1 MDDFLN
7 VWLNGVHVAA
17 LTSDGPGG
25 GASLTYTPE
34 TIERWGPGFPLL
46 SVRLPVSGDTYPA
59 TMTRA
64 FIDGLLPEDHVRALL
79 ADKAR
84 VATDDTFG
92 LLRAYGMDCAGAI
105 QVLQSGSDTAARN
118 GSVRWLNETE
128 LADAVAGLPSAP
140 LGISVDPGVRSSLGG
155 LQGKL
160 VVIAGADGLI
170 GLPLYGH
177 PSTHILKPSQLT
189 ETGQERWPGIAQLEN
204 FGLRLIRAANE
215 AALSVSAP
223 DAKVII
229 ISGRP
234 AVLVKR
240 FDRETDSTG
249 TVHRIHQEDF
259 AQALG
264 IKEKYQR
271 DDQTPPRL
279 IDIAELLTN
288 HATTPA
294 QSLIELLE
302 MVTINA
308 AIGNCD
314 MHARNLAL
322 LHSDRTIGLT
332 PAYDVVP
339 TAVWPDHEREL
350 SLRVGAEAFLDDLLG
365 EHLLVEAT
373 SWAMRRPV
381 VKRVINRALLA
392 LEKALPVVRQAAI
405 DEQWDHPLLD
415 LVVSDTKARIDRL
428 RIS

>member
-34 TIERWGPGFPLL
+34 AIERWGLGFPLL
-46 SVRLPVSGDTYPA
+46 SVRLPVSGDRYPA

-64 FIDGLLPEDHVRALL
+64 FIDGLLPEDHIRALL

-84 VATDDTFG
+84 VATDDSYG

-105 QVLQSGSDTAARN
+105 QVLDAESEAAARN
-118 GSVRWLNETE
+118 GTIRWLNETE
-128 LADAVAGLPSAP
+128 LADAVADLPSAP
-140 LGISVDPGVRSSLGG
+140 LGVSVTPGVRSSLGG

-160 VVIAGADGLI
+160 VVVVDGGRI
-170 GLPLYGH
+170 GLPLNGQ
-177 PSTHILKPSQLT
+177 PSTHILKPARLT
-189 ETGQERWPGIAQLEN
+189 EKGQERWPGIAQLETW
-204 FGLRLIRAANE
+204 GLRLIRAAH
-215 AALSVSAP
+215 AAGVSAN
-223 DAKVII
+223 AAGARVIN

-234 AVLVKR
+234 AILVKR
-240 FDRETDSTG
+240 FDREINAAGD
-249 TVHRIHQEDF
+249 VQRIHQEDF

-271 DDQTPPRL
+271 DDSTPPRL
-279 IDIAELLTN
+279 IDTAALLAS

-302 MVTINA
+302 LVTINA

-322 LHSDRTIGLT
+322 LHRDGKIGLT

-339 TAVWPDHEREL
+339 TAVWSDHDREL
-350 SLRVGAEAFLDDLLG
+350 ALRIGDEAFLDDLRG
-365 EHLLVEAT
+365 VHLEREAV
-373 SWAMRRPV
+373 SWGMRRPV
-381 VKRVINRALLA
+381 AKRTIKRTLDILTQ
-392 LEKALPVVRQAAI
+392 ELPGVRQVAV
-405 DEQWDHPLLD
+405 EEGWDHPMLDVATSDALARVELL
-415 LVVSDTKARIDRL
+415 RFQ
-428 RIS
+428 